1 MGVGI
6 EWDWDR
12 AGVVVR
18 TKMGMEA
25 GMVGDK
31 DTGIKRG
38 TWSGMEIGGETGWG

>member
-1 MGVGI
+1 MGIG
-6 EWDWDR
+6 WDLDR

-31 DTGIKRG
+31 DRGIKRG